1 MMLAKHKIHI
11 LLISF
16 ILTLISFILKS
27 NDIEKIQII
36 KDNYYIGSLK
46 LTNYKEK
53 DSLIKEKKASY
64 YILNFWASWCA
75 PCIKEMKSLNA
86 LQKKVSDIRVITISQ
101 DKDLSTSIDFFKKNK
116 YKQLE
121 KYYDKDKSILSTFS
135 IRGLPTTFIANKDF
149 KVFAK
154 VEGVIEWK
162 SKEFINWLYS
172 N

>member
-1 MMLAKHKIHI
+1 MLAKYKIQI
-11 LLISF
+11 LLI
-16 ILTLISFILKS
+16 ILNLTFISFVLKS
-27 NDIEKIQII
+27 NNIEKIQIV
-36 KDNYYIGSLK
+36 KDNYYIESLK
-46 LTNYKEK
+46 LINYKEK
-53 DSLIKEKKASY
+53 SALLKDKKASY

-86 LQKKVSDIRVITISQ
+86 LQKKKSDIRVITISQ
-101 DKDLSTSIDFFKKNK
+101 DKELSNSIEFFKKNN

-121 KYYDKDKSILSTFS
+121 KYYDKDKNILSTFS

-154 VEGVIEWK
+154 VEGIIEWD
-162 SKEFINWLYS
+162 SEEFLNWLYS

>member
-1 MMLAKHKIHI
+1 MLAKYKIYI
-11 LLISF
+11 LLVIF
-16 ILTLISFILKS
+16 ILTCIFSILKS
-27 NDIEKIQII
+27 NNIEKIQIV
-36 KDNYYIGSLK
+36 KDNYYIGSLN
-46 LTNYKEK
+46 LVNFKEK
-53 DSLIKEKKASY
+53 TSLLKDKEASY

-86 LQKKVSDIRVITISQ
+86 LQKKKPDIRVITISQ
-101 DKDLSTSIDFFKKNK
+101 DKELSKSIEFFKKNN

-121 KYYDKDKSILSTFS
+121 KYYDKDKNILAFFS

-154 VEGVIEWK
+154 VEGIIDWE
-162 SKEFINWLYS
+162 SKEFIKWLYT

>member
-1 MMLAKHKIHI
+1 MLAKYKIQI
-11 LLISF
+11 LLI
-16 ILTLISFILKS
+16 ILNLTFISFVLKS
-27 NDIEKIQII
+27 NNIEKIQIV

-46 LTNYKEK
+46 LINYKEK
-53 DSLIKEKKASY
+53 TSLLKDKEASY

-86 LQKKVSDIRVITISQ
+86 LQKKRSDIRVITISQ
-101 DKDLSTSIDFFKKNK
+101 DKELSNSIDFFKRND

-121 KYYDKDKSILSTFS
+121 KYYDKDKNILDAFS

-154 VEGVIEWK
+154 VEGIIEWETE
-162 SKEFINWLYS
+162 EFLNWLYS